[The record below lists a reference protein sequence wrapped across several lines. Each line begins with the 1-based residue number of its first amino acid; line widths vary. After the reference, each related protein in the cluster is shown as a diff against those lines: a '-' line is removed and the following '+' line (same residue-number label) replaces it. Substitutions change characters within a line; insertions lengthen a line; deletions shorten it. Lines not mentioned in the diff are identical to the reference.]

1 MRTELWCPA
10 VPAPS
15 WHPVRVR
22 PEGRVCLGPQLLTCS
37 REVPGQPGPLAA
49 TSSPARGCRT
59 RRNLPTNAHAMD
71 GPARSRESRPLG
83 AEGRPHG
90 DGGRWW
96 EPRFHDPGRGT
107 RREQCGF
114 SPGRP
119 WWESRPTGPGFR
131 CGKLG
136 QSAGHPSV
144 SPPPPLLWERG
155 QFCHCP
161 EHDRCQQVAVSP
173 CGPHT
178 CPLLC
183 STSDLLHKDRTGCRA
198 AHPEHTVLSSP
209 GTAENVRVC

>member
-1 MRTELWCPA
+1 MSQPHPARSSSFQSGSGRGGFLHPRRSQKCSLRGVRTELWCPA

-15 WHPVRVR
+15 CHPVHVQ
-22 PEGRVCLGPQLLTCS
+22 PEGWVCLGPQLLTCS

-59 RRNLPTNAHAMD
+59 HCNLPTNAHAMD

-90 DGGRWW
+90 DGGRRW
-96 EPRFHDPGRGT
+96 EPQFHDPGRGT
-107 RREQCGF
+107 CREQCGF

-136 QSAGHPSV
+136 QRAGPPSV
-144 SPPPPLLWERG
+144 SPPTPRFWGREG
-155 QFCHCP
+155 NFATAQ
-161 EHDRCQQVAVSP
+161 
-173 CGPHT
+173 
-178 CPLLC
+178 
-183 STSDLLHKDRTGCRA
+183 STLDASR
-198 AHPEHTVLSSP
+198 
-209 GTAENVRVC
+209 